1 MADTKQITATVPID
15 TVDAV
20 YKIAEA
26 EIRSFSEMV
35 AMLLAEAVKARKTS

>member
-1 MADTKQITATVPID
+1 MAETKQITATVPTD

-20 YKIAEA
+20 YKIAQK

-35 AMLLAEAVKARKTS
+35 AMLLAEAVKARKAS